1 MTHPT
6 PFSAINNDPPSP
18 LPAYKNPA
26 LPAEQRVQDLL
37 ARMTPEEKATLLS
50 GSGWMESAA
59 IQRLGI
65 PAIKMVDGPVGVRA
79 WTGSS
84 AETNRP
90 DADAVKILSTAF
102 PVGIA
107 LAATW
112 NTALAERQGQ
122 AIARQVKTLG
132 RNMLLAPTVN
142 ISRLPLWGRNFE
154 GYGED
159 PYLAGRMGVGY
170 IRGVQGEG
178 VIASVKHLAV
188 NNQEFQ
194 RRRVNVTVDVRAL
207 HEIYLP
213 AFKAAVQEA
222 GVWSVMS
229 AYNKVNGA
237 HASENKP
244 LLHDI
249 LRRQWGFR
257 GFVISDWGSTYSTL
271 APLNAGLDLE
281 MPGGAARQRF
291 LDSPRAEAEYAR
303 GGWLTA
309 ERVLAEIKAGRLSQD
324 QVDDHAGNILRA
336 IFLSGL
342 FDHQPAGGGELD
354 TPVQQALAR
363 QIATESMV
371 LLKNERGILPL
382 DPDRIKTIAVIGP
395 NAGVARTGG
404 GGSSLVK
411 PKTAIA
417 PFDAIRQRAGAG
429 VNVRY
434 ALGVSMAGE
443 DPREDNTLA
452 RARQLKNA
460 TDLAANADVAI
471 VVVGRYPKLEGEGF
485 DISAMD
491 LPPGQDTLIQ
501 AVAGVNPNTIVVL
514 NTGSP
519 VTVSR
524 WLPDI
529 SGLVNMWYGGQAGGE
544 ALASILFGDAN
555 PSGKLPLTFP
565 VSWEDS
571 PAYGNYPGENL
582 QVNYAEGI
590 YVGYRYFDKNNLQP
604 QFPFGFGLS
613 YTTFEYSELAVATVN
628 KGKQIAN
635 VTLQVRN
642 TGSRAGAEVV
652 QLYVHDSHS
661 RIERPLREL
670 KGFSRVELQP
680 GEAKTVSFRLE
691 LSALAYYSTEQADWV
706 AEPGQFI
713 LQIGSSS
720 RDIRLEAALEL
731 KSS

>member
-194 RRRVNVTVDVRAL
+194 RRRVNVTVDERAL
-207 HEIYLP
+207 YEIYLP

-336 IFLSGL
+336 LFLSGL

-354 TPVQQALAR
+354 TPDQQALAR

-485 DISAMD
+485 DINAMD